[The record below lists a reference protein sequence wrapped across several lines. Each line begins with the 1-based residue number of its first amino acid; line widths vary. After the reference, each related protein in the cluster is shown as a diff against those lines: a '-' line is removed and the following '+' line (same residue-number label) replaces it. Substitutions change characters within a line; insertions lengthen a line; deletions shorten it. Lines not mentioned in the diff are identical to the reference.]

1 MFQVQILRHTVHFTL
16 PSKQGL
22 HVKTWDCYNGHLMI
36 GDREAFWSQDRHNNH
51 SLIEKHTWHDDFRK
65 TKFSCN
71 SCLFC
76 YKEWM
81 LLPYLWLKKTTI
93 MMETKTEENNNN
105 KPGRPEYTP
114 SHTTLY
120 LFTVHHW
127 YPRDLV
133 VIGCLNCKD
142 PVNNSNMIS
151 SHLFDISWNE
161 FQWYTDS

>member
-1 MFQVQILRHTVHFTL
+1 MKERITQSTNCWFYLFLVLIMFQVQILGHTVYFTL
-16 PSKQGL
+16 PSIQGL

-36 GDREAFWSQDRHNNH
+36 GDREVFWPQDRDNNH

-81 LLPYLWLKKTTI
+81 LLPYLWLKKTII

-114 SHTTLY
+114 PHTTPL
-120 LFTVHHW
+120 LIHST
-127 YPRDLV
+127 PLV
-133 VIGCLNCKD
+133 TQRSCCYWLLKLQRSC
-142 PVNNSNMIS
+142 
-151 SHLFDISWNE
+151 
-161 FQWYTDS
+161 